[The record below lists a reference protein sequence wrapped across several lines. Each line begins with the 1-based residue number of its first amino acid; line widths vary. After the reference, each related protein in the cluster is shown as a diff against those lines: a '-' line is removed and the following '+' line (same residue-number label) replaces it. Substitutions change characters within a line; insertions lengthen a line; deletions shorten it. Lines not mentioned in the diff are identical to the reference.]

1 MKKQTISRPLADQM
15 KKARGLVAL
24 IMSQKATVTVFSDF
38 RGGKSRANAF
48 WRNSL
53 IHNQASHVFLSSKCT
68 ESVLKTK

>member
-1 MKKQTISRPLADQM
+1 MKKQAIKNQKTDQM
-15 KKARGLVAL
+15 KKTRGLVAL
-24 IMSQKATVTVFSDF
+24 TVSQKATVTVFSDF

-53 IHNQASHVFLSSKCT
+53 ILNQASHVFFSSKCT